1 MSDLPSAKEVFT
13 RPLIKDNPV
22 MIQVLGICSSLAVS
36 SNMKTALVMSLALT
50 FVTAFSNLIISSIR
64 KSKIIYTIMIILEQL
79 SIINYFLFFKDKI
92 YSVYKPAFL
101 IICVLTI
108 LFSILWIFKKINNK
122 LMMITLLFSQLE
134 ELNWIIN
141 NGKDTKLFSFVLTFY
156 IFVLLLHILP
166 IFVIKKQ

>member
-1 MSDLPSAKEVFT
+1 
-13 RPLIKDNPV
+13 
-22 MIQVLGICSSLAVS
+22 
-36 SNMKTALVMSLALT
+36 
-50 FVTAFSNLIISSIR
+50 
-64 KSKIIYTIMIILEQL
+64 MIILEQL
-79 SIINYFLFFKDKI
+79 SIINDFLFFKDKI